1 MNQTTTVIPSV
12 MRLAFEAS
20 VKGDVTAAR
29 KSGNY
34 QRVKSGL
41 NRRLGVSYRKRMWSV
56 ERAGK

>member
-20 VKGDVTAAR
+20 IRGDITAAR
-29 KSGNY
+29 KSGTY
-34 QRVKSGL
+34 QRVKSAL